1 MIPDIIDTT
10 TPKTN
15 TPIHILLQY
24 QHCWNR
30 DTMTNRYR
38 RNRRMAKADRN
49 PCDCWNECDG
59 YPTIQTGMK
68 VTRYLWQGCT
78 RTGGRGGE
86 NRHSISLWKRH
97 TRSGNLVND
106 KQHDS
111 FMKWRH
117 LFGIKPTL
125 AAEPVASIL
134 DLGGTI
140 SSDGP
145 VHSWI
150 DDEPTT
156 GGGHSWI

>member
-1 MIPDIIDTT
+1 M
-10 TPKTN
+10 KT
-15 TPIHILLQY
+15 
-24 QHCWNR
+24 
-30 DTMTNRYR
+30 YR
-38 RNRRMAKADRN
+38 RNKRLAKADRN
-49 PCDCWNECDG
+49 PCDCWNECGG
-59 YPTIQTGMK
+59 YPTQQTGMK

-86 NRHSISLWKRH
+86 NRHQIFLWKTH
-97 TRSGNLVND
+97 TRTGNLVND
-106 KQHDS
+106 KQNKS

-145 VHSWI
+145 AHSWI
-150 DDEPTT
+150 DDEPMSDQRYMDS
-156 GGGHSWI
+156 GSGHSWL